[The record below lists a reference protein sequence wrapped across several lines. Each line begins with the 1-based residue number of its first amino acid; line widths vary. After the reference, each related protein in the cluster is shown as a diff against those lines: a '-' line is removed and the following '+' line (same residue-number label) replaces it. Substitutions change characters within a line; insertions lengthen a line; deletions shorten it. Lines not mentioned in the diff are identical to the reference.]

1 MRHFFMLDSSKNRL
15 KTTFQWGKE
24 RIAQSKFC
32 RNSALGLLVIRGAYL
47 ERAKADMKKF
57 Y

>member
-1 MRHFFMLDSSKNRL
+1 MLDGSKNRL
-15 KTTFQWGKE
+15 KTTLQWGKE
-24 RIAQSKFC
+24 RIAQGKFC
-32 RNSALGLLVIRGAYL
+32 RNSALGLLVIGGAYL

>member
-1 MRHFFMLDSSKNRL
+1 MRHFLMLDGSKNRL

-32 RNSALGLLVIRGAYL
+32 RNSALGLLVIGGAYL

>member
-1 MRHFFMLDSSKNRL
+1 MRHFLMLDGSKNRL
-15 KTTFQWGKE
+15 KTTLQWGKE
-24 RIAQSKFC
+24 RIAQGKFC
-32 RNSALGLLVIRGAYL
+32 RNSALGLLVIGGAYL